1 MSFVLYPAID
11 LRGGKCVR
19 LYQGDYGAETVY
31 DADPVNV
38 ARKWAAAGAEWLH
51 VVDLDAARTGE
62 PVNLPVIREMASRVD
77 IPIQAGGGVRSME
90 RLEMFLDAGVQRV
103 ILGSAAIDDPR
114 FVREALAR
122 YGDRIALGIDA
133 RDGRVA
139 THGWLETTEVTA
151 EALAREMVRRG
162 AETFIFTDI
171 SRDGTLS
178 GPNVEAILS
187 LARACGRRVI
197 ASGGVRDAEDLLRL
211 ARHAGEGI
219 AGAVVGRALYTGDL
233 ELGEALR
240 RLSREMG
247 EEGR

>member
-62 PVNLPVIREMASRVD
+62 PVNLPVIREMVSRVD

>member
-90 RLEMFLDAGVQRV
+90 RLEMFLDVGVQRV